1 MQSPTLYTSIP
12 IILNVVF
19 LMCNIFSMVGVLI
32 SNHLLLLP
40 WLLLYC
46 IKILFLSSTLLYSVI
61 LLPQAWLKVLLCLV
75 IAPVIVIESS
85 FWAIIFNFHR
95 RLRRAVRKR
104 QTGGGE
110 AANIS
115 RSLTAASSD
124 DISTTLPM
132 EDLAV
137 SPPHITWN
145 PDYLLELDPR
155 YLNTQQQQE
164 EEEGVRESE
173 VEWESEE
180 SYYQSD
186 DYTVREAGEE
196 TEIFTETDGEL
207 LEDQREEE
215 TDFPDEEE
223 EEEEHYKTPRP
234 VIRSVPSRLDLCKFI

>member
-1 MQSPTLYTSIP
+1 
-12 IILNVVF
+12 
-19 LMCNIFSMVGVLI
+19 MVGVLI

-46 IKILFLSSTLLYSVI
+46 IKIVFLSCLLLYLVI
-61 LLPQAWLKVLLCLV
+61 LLPLAWFKVLLSLV
-75 IAPVIVIESS
+75 IIPLIVIEGS
-85 FWAIIFNFHR
+85 FWAIIFKFHR
-95 RLRRAVRKR
+95 GLRGLVRKTK
-104 QTGGGE
+104 TGGGKVIN
-110 AANIS
+110 NIS
-115 RSLTAASSD
+115 HSVTAASAD

-132 EDLAV
+132 EELAV

-155 YLNTQQQQE
+155 YLNTEEGHLE
-164 EEEGVRESE
+164 EEEDELEVRESE

-207 LEDQREEE
+207 LEDQREDE
-215 TDFPDEEE
+215 TDFPDDES
-223 EEEEHYKTPRP
+223 EHYKTPRP
-234 VIRSVPSRLDLCKFI
+234 VLRSPATATYMMEGTTIFSSTA